1 MEGTGTPTPDL
12 IPPGID
18 DPHEMDLSMMPA
30 EEVGPEKKIPEVKSP
45 EESSAGK
52 KRSARGDLGTVRPM
66 FVDLDGTLIQT
77 DLLHEAILTLAFRAP
92 RDLLGIVW
100 GARHSR
106 AALKQQ
112 LARAVHPDAATLPYR
127 PEVRTLIEMHRA
139 SGGRTV
145 LATASDASW
154 GVRVAG
160 QLGIFDDVL
169 ASDGV
174 VNCRGDAKL
183 LAIQEYCRRQ
193 GFEEF
198 DYVGDSHADI
208 PIWKEATGVHLVA
221 PTVGLRHRVG
231 RLTDRV
237 QTYGTR
243 SGWWTALW
251 KALRPHQWVKNLLV
265 FVPLVASPSIQQLGL
280 WQSALICASCFCL
293 CASAVYLVNDLVD
306 LEADRQHTRKRD
318 RPFAA
323 GTLPVW
329 QGPVLA
335 LGLVS
340 AAGGAAWLF
349 LPPTT
354 VSLLVGYFAMTC
366 LYTVLFKRIAMLD
379 VLVLAGLYTLRL
391 FAGASAVGVE
401 VSEWLAAFAMFFFL
415 SLAFSKRFTE
425 LDLASRSRQVVLRG
439 RGYRTGD
446 LGLVEVAGVSSGY
459 IAVLVLALY
468 LNSPQA
474 RSLYPNHRVLWLV
487 CVVLIYWISR
497 VWLKAKRGELADDPI
512 VFAFRDRASLWLGG
526 VVIMLILA
534 ACYP

>member
-1 MEGTGTPTPDL
+1 
-12 IPPGID
+12 
-18 DPHEMDLSMMPA
+18 MMSA
-30 EEVGPEKKIPEVKSP
+30 DGVGPEKKIM
-45 EESSAGK
+45 EESHPKESVAGEN
-52 KRSARGDLGTVRPM
+52 RSASGDPGLVRPL

-92 RDLLGIVW
+92 RELLGIFW
-100 GARHSR
+100 GTRHSR

-112 LARAVHPDAATLPYR
+112 LARVVHPDAATLPYR
-127 PEVRTLIEMHRA
+127 QEVRTLIEMHRA
-139 SGGRTV
+139 RGGRTV

-154 GVRVAG
+154 GMRVAG

-174 VNCRGDAKL
+174 VNCRGGAKL
-183 LAIQEYCRRQ
+183 LAIQGYCRRQ
-193 GFEEF
+193 GFSEF
-198 DYVGDSHADI
+198 DYAGDSHADI
-208 PIWKEATGVHLVA
+208 PVWQEATGVHLVA
-221 PTVGLRHRVG
+221 PSVGLRHRVR

-243 SGWWTALW
+243 SGRWTALL

-265 FVPLVASPSIQQLGL
+265 FVPLVASPSIQQSGL

-293 CASAVYLVNDLVD
+293 CASAVYLVNDLAD
-306 LEADRQHTRKRD
+306 LAADRQHARKRH

-329 QGPVLA
+329 LGPVLA

-340 AAGGAAWLF
+340 AAGGAAWLR

-354 VSLLVGYFAMTC
+354 LSLLAGYFAMTC

-415 SLAFSKRFTE
+415 SLAFSKRYTE
-425 LDLASRSRQVVLRG
+425 LDLASRSRQVALRG

-446 LGLVEVAGVSSGY
+446 LSLVEGAGLSSGY

-512 VFAFRDRASLWLGG
+512 VFAFRDRASLWLGA
-526 VVIMLILA
+526 VVLMLVLA